1 MKKMFLLVLVL
12 AAVVFVS
19 GCIQPPQTKCT
30 ATGDIV
36 CMKNLY
42 TEEIKNVPSYNS
54 CGELNDV
61 SKLKAASWVEC
72 REISNACSDLN
83 QSQCESTAGCET
95 NFEEVC
101 GFAGDCGNLYYNCQP
116 ADVDPAKLCDGV
128 TCPEEGEACFEGG
141 CIPTEQES
149 TSVADIFGQGEASD
163 ELANREAP
171 APPSMP
177 SERAS

>member
-1 MKKMFLLVLVL
+1 MFLLVLIL

-19 GCIQPPQTKCT
+19 GCIKGPGTKQCT
-30 ATGDIV
+30 ATDDIY
-36 CMKNLY
+36 CMQNPD
-42 TEEIKNVPSYNS
+42 TEEIRNVPSYNS

-61 SKLKAASWVEC
+61 SKLEAAGWTKC

-83 QSQCESTAGCET
+83 KSQCESTAGCEPS
-95 NFEEVC
+95 FEEVC

-128 TCPEEGEACFEGG
+128 TCPEGETCFEGG
-141 CIPTEQES
+141 CVPTEEES
-149 TSVADIFGQGEASD
+149 ASVTDIFGQGEPSK

-171 APPSMP
+171 APPNIP
-177 SERAS
+177 SERSS